1 MAIEFNCPYCSA
13 MIRVPDSAGGGK
25 GKCPRCAR
33 RITVP
38 KVSVKATP
46 KLDNG
51 EADLFAPPGFD
62 DPGPPVHRATA
73 APGFAQ
79 AASAVPDDP
88 DAIVFASAEP
98 DVDPAAP
105 VDLFTPAPRA
115 PGQLHVEPARQLS
128 RPGSIASRLKRK
140 KSGGSWLIPVGFGLL
155 LCGAVGWFLW
165 QQYQVERLSGELTA
179 ESASGL
185 ELPPAEINLAM
196 FKQSP
201 SEMKEVLAELEKAPV
216 PISSELMRVQF
227 GATKKAMTVRLNS
240 GPQTEFYRVAV
251 SDDPALINYRK
262 NHTLKLEESREEELM
277 RAATDFADEYQR
289 VIGKKAEKSALN
301 PFRNSLALPA
311 LVRGL
316 GHHVEAVYG
325 RSAYPCVYEDREGG
339 LYFLLPP
346 GAKGFEITGRKHNGR
361 VAFAGKYQVK
371 VTGVMKQPPK
381 GKGDPA
387 NKKSN
392 DPDAMDAPGMA
403 DTPEDG
409 AMKKNKTDMPK

>member
-38 KVSVKATP
+38 KVSVKAAP

-51 EADLFAPPGFD
+51 EGDLFAPPGFD
-62 DPGPPVHRATA
+62 DAGPPEQRATK
-73 APGFAQ
+73 APGFAPV
-79 AASAVPDDP
+79 APAVPDDP

-98 DVDPAAP
+98 EVDPAAP

-128 RPGSIASRLKRK
+128 RPGSIASKLKRK
-140 KSGGSWLIPVGFGLL
+140 KSGGSWLIPVGFGLV

-179 ESASGL
+179 ETASGL

-227 GATKKAMTVRLNS
+227 SATKKAMTVRLNS

-262 NHTLKLEESREEELM
+262 NHTLKLEESREEELT

-289 VIGKKAEKSALN
+289 VIDKKADKSALN

-316 GHHVEAVYG
+316 GHQVEAVYG
-325 RSAYPCVYEDREGG
+325 RSAYPCVYEDRDGG

-371 VTGVMKQPPK
+371 VTGVMKDLPK
-381 GKGDPA
+381 TKGDPA

-392 DPDAMDAPGMA
+392 DPDATDAPGMSEA
-403 DTPEDG
+403 PEGD
-409 AMKKNKTDMPK
+409 AMKKNKPDMPK